1 VHRNPSATLSP
12 TELASLR
19 RVSIG
24 LIKTV
29 PGAHRDLFIIM
40 RLAAVDD
47 SEWRACCD
55 RDRRTAAPKRE
66 QGTVARYA
74 CKQSARPSDG

>member
-1 VHRNPSATLSP
+1 VPRNPSANLSP

-19 RVSIG
+19 RVYSG

-40 RLAAVDD
+40 MLAAVDD
-47 SEWRACCD
+47 SGGLVVTEIGERRLRSESRAPWR
-55 RDRRTAAPKRE
+55 
-66 QGTVARYA
+66 GTPA
-74 CKQSARPSDG
+74 SNLPRPSDG